1 MNAQASESA
10 RLRST
15 EEGIRH
21 VLSGPLRALVQETN
35 PELRDH
41 LPQCLA
47 RLREVIPAALIAFVE
62 IQGELSEARLVSSST
77 EPGAAELLPREPFPA
92 ARLGFLASQAWL
104 HSPYRIE
111 VIHPDLPQP
120 SILETALDSRL
131 SSAIGVPTLLGPDLT
146 GVLTALRVEGSF
158 SARDLALLERVVPP
172 LQSLYRRAA
181 GLEGPPSE
189 DERLGYLA
197 ELTGCDRLCAESL
210 QGSPELLEAIGG
222 PPLLRYRILPL
233 EDLGEGHIRAAISD
247 PLDWRSLD
255 DFEGVSGYRIT
266 ERCLAPAALIRD
278 RLEVELE
285 ALSLHKQSEESQAGD
300 VIGRLAEG
308 LRGSHAVVEAE
319 PGEPEDQDLTPV
331 VRLASELIRE
341 AYQLGASDIH
351 IEAREM
357 TLMIRFRVDGVCRDR
372 LELPARVAR
381 SLVARLKVMSDL
393 NIAEHRLPQDGRL
406 HFARF
411 EPDLDIDLRVSV
423 MPMLHGECVVLRLL
437 DRQRSGLD
445 LTQLG
450 FSDHNLSLYRQRVR
464 SPFGMILHCGPT
476 GSGKSTTLY
485 AALRE
490 INDPQWKIVAA
501 EDPIEFTLD
510 GINQLQIRPQI
521 GLTFAAALRSF
532 LRHDPD
538 VILVGEIRDSETAR
552 IAVEASLTGHLLLST
567 LHTNDAT
574 TSVARL
580 QRLGIEPL
588 LLGST
593 LISVCAQRLVR
604 RVCSCAGTREP
615 DPQSLSLLRR
625 ARDGSPP
632 GRVPVPAGCERCHH
646 SGYRGRTGVH
656 ELLAV
661 NSRIRQ
667 LISDGVSAEV
677 LKQAARKQGM
687 RTMFEDSMAKVN
699 SGMTSL
705 EEALRVSRP
714 DELN

>member
-1 MNAQASESA
+1 VNAVTSESG

-15 EEGIRH
+15 EEGVRY
-21 VLSGPLRALVQETN
+21 VLAGPLKALVQETD
-35 PELRDH
+35 PELGEH
-41 LPQCLA
+41 LQQTLV
-47 RLREVIPAALIAFVE
+47 RLRELIPAALITFLE
-62 IQGELSEARLVSSST
+62 IRGHLGEARLVSYSAD
-77 EPGAAELLPREPFPA
+77 PGVAELLPREPFPA
-92 ARLGFLASQAWL
+92 GRLGFLASQAWL

-111 VIHPDLPQP
+111 VVHRDLPQP
-120 SILETALDSRL
+120 SIFKNTLGARL
-131 SSAIGVPTLLGPDLT
+131 NSVVAVPTLLGPDLT
-146 GVLTALRVEGSF
+146 GVLAALRLEGSF
-158 SARDLALLERVVPP
+158 SARDLALLERVLPP
-172 LQSLYRRAA
+172 LKSLYRRTA
-181 GLEGPPSE
+181 GLEGTPNE
-189 DERLGYLA
+189 DERLGYLS
-197 ELTGCDRLCAESL
+197 ELTGCDRLDAEGL
-210 QGSPELLEAIGG
+210 RGCPALLRDIGG
-222 PPLLRYRILPL
+222 PVLLRYRILPL

-266 ERCLAPAALIRD
+266 ERCLAPAGQIRD

-285 ALSLHKQSEESQAGD
+285 ELSLHDTSEDGPRDLISE
-300 VIGRLAEG
+300 LAEG
-308 LRGSHAVVEAE
+308 LRGADAE
-319 PGEPEDQDLTPV
+319 LDSAMGEPEEEDLTPV

-341 AYQLGASDIH
+341 AYALGASDIH
-351 IEAREM
+351 IEARE
-357 TLMIRFRVDGVCRDR
+357 LSLVVRFRVDGVCRER
-372 LELPARVAR
+372 LQLPARVAR

-411 EPDLDIDLRVSV
+411 EPDVDIDLRVSV

-450 FSDHNLSLYRQRVR
+450 FSDHNLSVYRQRVR

-485 AALRE
+485 AALKE

-604 RVCSCAGTREP
+604 RVCSCAGSREP

-625 ARDGSPP
+625 ARDGKPP
-632 GRVPVPAGCERCHH
+632 GRVPVPTGCERCHH
-646 SGYRGRTGVH
+646 SGYRGRIGVH

-661 NSRIRQ
+661 GSRIRQ

-699 SGMTSL
+699 SGATSL

>member
-1 MNAQASESA
+1 MNAPTSESG
-10 RLRST
+10 RLRTT
-15 EEGIRH
+15 EEGVRH
-21 VLSGPLRALVQETN
+21 VLSGPLRALVLEAN
-35 PELRDH
+35 PELDEH
-41 LPQCLA
+41 LHQALT
-47 RLREVIPAALIAFVE
+47 RLRELVPSVLVAFFE
-62 IQGELSEARLVSSST
+62 IRGDAGEARLISCSA
-77 EPGAAELLPREPFPA
+77 EPGVADLLPREPFPST
-92 ARLGFLASQAWL
+92 RLGFLASQAWL
-104 HSPYRIE
+104 HTPYRIE
-111 VIHPDLPQP
+111 VVHPDLPQP
-120 SILETALDSRL
+120 TILRKTLGKDL
-131 SSAIGVPTLLGPDLT
+131 SSVVAAPTLLGPDLT
-146 GVLTALRVEGSF
+146 GVLAALRVEGSF
-158 SARDLALLERVVPP
+158 EEAELKLLERVLLP
-172 LQSLYRRAA
+172 LRSLYRRSL

-189 DERLGYLA
+189 EDRLSYMA
-197 ELTGCDRLCAESL
+197 ALTGCERLCAEGTRADPS
-210 QGSPELLEAIGG
+210 LLEAIGG
-222 PPLLRYRILPL
+222 PTLLRYRILPL
-233 EDLGEGHIRAAISD
+233 EDLGEGRIRAAISD
-247 PLDWRSLD
+247 PLDWRTLD
-255 DFEGVSGYRIT
+255 DFEGVSGYRIA
-266 ERCLAPAALIRD
+266 ERCLAPSALIRD

-285 ALSLHKQSEESQAGD
+285 LLSLHKRAEEAPTKD
-300 VIGRLAEG
+300 VIGELAAG
-308 LRGSHAVVEAE
+308 LAGADAELPTETIGGSDA
-319 PGEPEDQDLTPV
+319 DDSPV

-351 IEAREM
+351 VEARE
-357 TLMIRFRVDGVCRDR
+357 LSVVVRFRVDGVCRDR

-381 SLVARLKVMSDL
+381 SFVARLKVMSDL

-411 EPDLDIDLRVSV
+411 EPDVDIDLRVSV

-437 DRQRSGLD
+437 DRQNSGLQ
-445 LTQLG
+445 LSQLG
-450 FSDHNLSLYRQRVR
+450 FSDHNLALYRARVR

-485 AALRE
+485 AALKE

-501 EDPIEFTLD
+501 EDPIEYTLD

-521 GLTFAAALRSF
+521 GLTFATALRSF

-567 LHTNDAT
+567 LHTNDAA

-604 RVCSCAGTREP
+604 RVCSCAGSREP

-632 GRVPVPAGCERCHH
+632 GRVPIPVGCERCHH
-646 SGYRGRTGVH
+646 SGYRGRTGIH
-656 ELLAV
+656 ELMV
-661 NSRIRQ
+661 VTSRIRQ
-667 LISDGVSAEV
+667 LISDGVSAET
-677 LKQAARKQGM
+677 LKLAARKTGM

-699 SGMTSL
+699 SGATSL
-705 EEALRVSRP
+705 EEALRVCRP